1 MNENK
6 DTKENRSKALRFID
20 RYGFMVLLGVCVVAI
35 GAAAI
40 WSSDLW
46 SPSDTAQLPPTQ
58 ETAGQLSQLD
68 PTPAPTAEPTAQPSS
83 QAQVPPADES
93 ESAQAVQAEPT
104 KAPQPTPAPT
114 PKPSEPKNT
123 ATNADA
129 KLAKQ
134 MQVPVKGEII
144 RNFADS
150 ELVFSETLQQW
161 MTHSGLD
168 MAAAE
173 GTNVVAA
180 LDGEVVSVTQD
191 AMMGTVVTLKHAGDV
206 QTVYASLAPDGVIEA
221 GATVKAG
228 DVIGQVGTSAT
239 SEVADGAHV
248 HFEVIKSGTRVDPA
262 DYLLSSD
269 E

>member
-1 MNENK
+1 M
-6 DTKENRSKALRFID
+6 
-20 RYGFMVLLGVCVVAI
+20 
-35 GAAAI
+35 
-40 WSSDLW
+40 
-46 SPSDTAQLPPTQ
+46 
-58 ETAGQLSQLD
+58 
-68 PTPAPTAEPTAQPSS
+68 
-83 QAQVPPADES
+83 PPADES

-168 MAAAE
+168 MACLLYTSW
-173 GTNVVAA
+173 GVVK
-180 LDGEVVSVTQD
+180 L
-191 AMMGTVVTLKHAGDV
+191 
-206 QTVYASLAPDGVIEA
+206 
-221 GATVKAG
+221 
-228 DVIGQVGTSAT
+228 
-239 SEVADGAHV
+239 
-248 HFEVIKSGTRVDPA
+248 
-262 DYLLSSD
+262 
-269 E
+269 